1 MNLPYFI
8 SKRITGSEK
17 SGFSATIYRIAI
29 ASIGVGLAVMII
41 SFLIMI
47 GFQDTVTEKIYNF
60 SAHLIVTK
68 YTSNDT
74 FEEAPLSL
82 NNELYDNFKSY
93 DFIDH
98 VQEFSHK
105 AGLIKT
111 EEEVLGIIFK
121 GVSARFDTSRF
132 KPSLV
137 EGRFINFSEES
148 YSKEVLLSSE
158 IARKL
163 QLSLD
168 DDVIVHFFQ
177 NPPRVRRL
185 KVVGIY
191 ETNLSEYYDNKFI
204 LGDIRLIQRLNNWGD
219 SLAGGMEIFVYNE
232 NEIDEAESGVLRLM
246 DYDMAVQKVSNKY
259 IQVFDWLHLISRQVN
274 IFLTII
280 LLVVCV
286 NMISIILILI
296 MERTQMIGLLKAFG
310 SANGLI
316 RRIFAYHGIGII
328 FRGLLL
334 GNILGLGLCLIQY
347 YFKIIPLNPRDY
359 YMSFVPIGWD
369 WEIVVLLNLLT
380 FTVVALIILIP
391 TLAISRVEPIKSIR
405 FD

>member
-8 SKRITGSEK
+8 SKRITGSDK
-17 SGFSATIYRIAI
+17 GGFSGTIHKIAI
-29 ASIGVGLAVMII
+29 ASIAIGLAVMII

-47 GFQDTVTEKIYNF
+47 GFRETVTNKIYNF
-60 SAHLIVTK
+60 SSHLIVTK

-82 NNELYDNFKSY
+82 NNELYDNYSEY
-93 DFIDH
+93 GFIDH
-98 VQEFSHK
+98 VQDYSHK
-105 AGLIKT
+105 AGLIKA

-121 GVSARFDTSRF
+121 GISERFDTVRF
-132 KPSLV
+132 KPSLI
-137 EGRFINFSEES
+137 EGRFLHFDDPS
-148 YSKEVLLSSE
+148 YSKEVLLSRE

-163 QLSLD
+163 NLSVN
-168 DDVIVHFFQ
+168 DDVIIHFFQ

-191 ETNLSEYYDNKFI
+191 ETNLSEYYDNRFI
-204 LGDIRLIQRLNNWGD
+204 IGDIRLIRGLNNWPD
-219 SLAGGMEIFVYNE
+219 SVAGGLEIFVRNAGDL
-232 NEIDEAESGVLRLM
+232 DEAESQVLRLM
-246 DYDMAVQKVSNKY
+246 NYDMAVQKVSNKY

-286 NMISIILILI
+286 NMVSIILIMI

-310 SANGLI
+310 SSNGMI
-316 RRIFAYHGIGII
+316 RRIFGYHGFGII
-328 FRGLLL
+328 VRGLLI
-334 GNILGLGLCLIQY
+334 GNLLGLGLCLIQY
-347 YFKIIPLNPRDY
+347 YFKVIPLNPRDY

-369 WEIVVLLNLLT
+369 WGIVLFLNVLTLV
-380 FTVVALIILIP
+380 VVALIILIP
-391 TLAISRVEPIKSIR
+391 TLVITRVDPIRSIR

>member
-1 MNLPYFI
+1 M
-8 SKRITGSEK
+8 G
-17 SGFSATIYRIAI
+17 GFSATIYKIAI

-47 GFQDTVTEKIYNF
+47 GFQNTVTEKIYNF
-60 SAHLIVTK
+60 SAHLLVTK

-82 NNELYDNFKSY
+82 NNQLYNNFEEFG
-93 DFIDH
+93 FIDH
-98 VQEFSHK
+98 VQDYSHK

-111 EEEVLGIIFK
+111 DEEVLGIIFK
-121 GVSARFDTSRF
+121 GVSPRFDTVRF
-132 KPSLV
+132 APSMV
-137 EGRFINFSEES
+137 EGRFIHFDDES
-148 YSKEVLLSSE
+148 YSKEVLLSRE

-163 QLSLD
+163 NLSLN

-185 KVVGIY
+185 RVVGIY

-204 LGDIRLIQRLNNWGD
+204 IGDIRLIQRLNNWPD
-219 SLAGGMEIFVYNE
+219 SLAGGMEIFVTDEEKIDDAE
-232 NEIDEAESGVLRLM
+232 NGVLQLM
-246 DYDMAVQKVSNKY
+246 NYDMAVQKVSNKY

-286 NMISIILILI
+286 NMVSIILILI

-310 SANGLI
+310 SPNRLI

-328 FRGLLL
+328 VRGLLL

-347 YFKIIPLNPRDY
+347 YFKVIPLNPRDY

-369 WEIVVLLNLLT
+369 WGVVLLLNLLT
-380 FTVVALIILIP
+380 LTVVALIIIIP
-391 TLAISRVEPIKSIR
+391 TLVISRVEPIKSIR